1 MQPFNQIK
9 ASRFWARLGQ
19 ANTIGLAI
27 FIVSLTFSALL
38 SLAFDVVRLQNYTIA
53 WVAINAI
60 SIVWVLVIAVPI
72 MHLKRN
78 YNPLGKPQPIFNIV
92 FMALCFAFKNTLM
105 ISVASIFGVT
115 DDGSPFIRFVGGI
128 FLGISILIIFTNIVG
143 SRIQRESAQAKLRD
157 TEYQL
162 KVFREEAFAELE
174 EESNV
179 AVARTISAL
188 APQLE
193 KLNQSAKLSRDNL
206 QVIEKMSTFIQNELK
221 PFGSSLPT
229 EVRKFSSTTI
239 IETNQYTQDSD
250 VAINPSRL
258 IRVWITMLPLPFLYY
273 LVTSFA
279 IPTAKPD
286 YMFIALLVFLLSL
299 TALKYLARWLPDLGV
314 SQSFIATT
322 AIALIASLPSY
333 FLVSQIPNPAGIPEL
348 LPVYL
353 IIPGWSVISA
363 SQAYILDRRH
373 SRIEELLT
381 ESVQELLRENK
392 LYEQKVWLAKHGWY
406 LLLHGVVQPAL
417 TAAAMRI
424 SDPQGNNPQIK
435 SRVLADLQRAL
446 DALSEPLPAR
456 GNLEFNISEIESVWH
471 GLCDVDVQISQEVI
485 ELAAKNVILND
496 VINEVLKEVVSN
508 AVRHGNASRVDV
520 NLILAGSN
528 DVSVVAINDG
538 KKPKQNR
545 SESVGSR
552 MLEALCLER
561 HLSWNPANQKT
572 LFKAL
577 IPFK

>member
-115 DDGSPFIRFVGGI
+115 DDGSPFLRFVGGI
-128 FLGISILIIFTNIVG
+128 LLGISILIIFTNIVG

-239 IETNQYTQDSD
+239 LEINQTTQYLD

-299 TALKYLARWLPDLGV
+299 TALKYLARWLPNLRV

-333 FLVSQIPNPAGIPEL
+333 LLVSQIPNPAGIPEL

-353 IIPGWSVISA
+353 IIPGWSVIAA
-363 SQAYILDRRH
+363 SQAYILDRRQ

-485 ELAAKNVILND
+485 ELAAKNVILNE